1 MKRFV
6 TMATIGLMVA
16 LVPTITLTSANAS
29 PTLLPFT
36 VGGQRPAAVFP
47 PSKYQ
52 GPAPILI
59 SLHGYT
65 SSGAK
70 QEAYLKMRSIL
81 SKKGIIYVTP
91 DGTPDGGG
99 NRFWN
104 ASKACCNFYGSG
116 VDDVKYLMGLVD
128 QVNAKFP
135 VDRKRIY
142 FVGHSNGGFMA
153 FKLACERSD
162 QIAGIVSFA
171 GSMNVDRATCP
182 AKKPISV
189 LLIHGTADS
198 TILPAGS
205 SINGNGYASDQSNLN
220 FWKTKDKCLP
230 TIGLP
235 KFLRQTDY
243 DSSIAGKETK
253 IYSFNC
259 STKTNLQYWSI
270 ADGLH
275 VPAVNSK
282 FSGNIVDWLLAQSK

>member
-1 MKRFV
+1 MKRILTLATVGV
-6 TMATIGLMVA
+6 TVA
-16 LVPTITLTSANAS
+16 LFTTISLTSANAS
-29 PTLLPFT
+29 PTLKPFT
-36 VGGQRPAAVFP
+36 IGGQRPASVFP
-47 PSKYQ
+47 PGKYQ

-70 QEAYLKMRSIL
+70 QEAYLKMRSLL
-81 SKKGIIYVTP
+81 SKRGIIYVTP

-116 VDDVKYLMGLVD
+116 VDDVKYLMGLLD

-135 VDRKRIY
+135 VNRKRIY

-153 FKLACERSD
+153 FRLACEKSD

-189 LLIHGTADS
+189 LLIHGTADP
-198 TILPAGS
+198 TILPAGG
-205 SINGNGYASDQSNLN
+205 SINGNSYTSDQSNLD
-220 FWKTKDKCLP
+220 FWGTKDKCLP
-230 TIGLP
+230 KVGLP
-235 KFLRQTDY
+235 AIFKLSDY
-243 DSSIAGKETK
+243 DTSIAGKETK
-253 IYSFNC
+253 IYSFSC
-259 STKTNLQYWSI
+259 GTKVNIQYWSI
-270 ADGLH
+270 AGGLH
-275 VPAVNSK
+275 VPAVNPT
-282 FSGNIVDWLLAQSK
+282 FSTDVVDWLLAQSK